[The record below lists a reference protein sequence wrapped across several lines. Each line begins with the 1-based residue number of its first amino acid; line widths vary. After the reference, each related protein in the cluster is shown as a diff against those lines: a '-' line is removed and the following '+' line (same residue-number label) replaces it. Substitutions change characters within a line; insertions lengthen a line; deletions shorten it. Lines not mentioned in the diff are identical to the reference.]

1 MLIAGDIG
9 GTKTRIALYSAD
21 SNPHEPI
28 VDATFPS
35 KHYSSLED
43 IVCEFLTQTRAEVT
57 VGSFGVAGPVIEG
70 QSAITNLGWTV
81 SETSLQDAFHLDSVQ
96 VVNDL
101 VSTASAIPV
110 LEEDD
115 LLTLNEGTPI
125 ERGTVTVIAP
135 GTGLGEA
142 YMTWAGDRYRAYPSE
157 GGHADFSPS
166 NNLELGLLN
175 YLYDIFGHVSTERVC
190 SGSGIPNIYN
200 YLKSIDFAKEP
211 PWLKMQL
218 AAAPDPTPIIVTNAL
233 EDPNKCPLCTETVN
247 LFISI
252 LGAEAGDMA
261 LTFMATGGV
270 YLGGGI
276 PPRIWPMLQSERFLD
291 PFCDKGRFKS
301 MMEQIPVHVIL
312 NSEAA
317 LVGAASLGLDLLKLR
332 QF

>member
-9 GTKTRIALYSAD
+9 GTKTNIALYSGD
-21 SNPHEPI
+21 SNPYEPI
-28 VDATFPS
+28 VEATFAS
-35 KHYSSLED
+35 KQYASLEE
-43 IVCEFLTQTRAEVT
+43 IVSEFLTQTGAEVT
-57 VGSFGVAGPVIEG
+57 VGTFGVAGPVIQG
-70 QSAITNLGWTV
+70 SSAVTNLGWTV
-81 SETSLQDAFHLDSVQ
+81 SETSLQDAFHLDSVR

-101 VSTASAIPV
+101 VATASAIPV

-115 LLTLNEGTPI
+115 LLTINEGKHIPKGPI
-125 ERGTVTVIAP
+125 SVIAP

-142 YMTWAGDRYRAYPSE
+142 YMTWMGDRYYAHPSE

-211 PWLKMQL
+211 AWLKMQL
-218 AAAPDPTPIIVTNAL
+218 AAAPDPTPIIVTTAL

-247 LFISI
+247 LFVSI
-252 LGAEAGDMA
+252 LGAEAGDLA

-276 PPRIWPMLQSERFLD
+276 PPRIWPILQSDRFLD
-291 PFCDKGRFKS
+291 SFYDKGRFRKL
-301 MMEQIPVHVIL
+301 MEQVPVYVIL
-312 NSEAA
+312 NTDAA
-317 LVGAASLGLDLLKLR
+317 LLGAASLGLDLLVRTKI
-332 QF
+332 